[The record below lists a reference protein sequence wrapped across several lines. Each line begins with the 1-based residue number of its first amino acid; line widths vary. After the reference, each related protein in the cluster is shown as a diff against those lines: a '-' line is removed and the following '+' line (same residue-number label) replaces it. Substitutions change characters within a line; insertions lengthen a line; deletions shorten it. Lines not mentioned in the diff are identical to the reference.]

1 MDIFGKHI
9 FGSDTND
16 FKQLSVIE
24 QINWIKN
31 NTEQQNDDLIDEFLS
46 NIPENNDKNCIN
58 CGNNF
63 SKAIPTEVA
72 TDNEPI
78 DVGAVSGKD
87 NLKRPKNAKRR
98 KD

>member
-1 MDIFGKHI
+1 MEIFNKHI
-9 FGSDTND
+9 FGSDAD
-16 FKQLSVIE
+16 YFKQLSVIE
-24 QINWIKN
+24 QVNWIKKHTN
-31 NTEQQNDDLIDEFLS
+31 QQNDDLINEFLS

-63 SKAIPTEVA
+63 SKAVPTEA
-72 TDNEPI
+72 TTDNEPI

-87 NLKRPKNAKRR
+87 NIKRPKNAKRR